1 MAVVWPAA
9 VKAPEVRKHRAT
21 DEETRQMP
29 TAAQIAE
36 IEDEAARASAI
47 VEAFLI
53 ASMIPDPEAAAEYM
67 AQGVDITF
75 TGGRKF
81 EHPRE
86 ASEFN
91 AGRYK
96 WVKKQMDSF
105 DVSPGDGRTVVYSM
119 GSLYGEWPDGTQF
132 SGNRYVDRFV
142 VVDDKI
148 VKMDVWNDSA
158 ERILGQREIIA

>member
-1 MAVVWPAA
+1 MQT
-9 VKAPEVRKHRAT
+9 AT
-21 DEETRQMP
+21 Q
-29 TAAQIAE
+29 TAEQITDG
-36 IEDEAARASAI
+36 EDEATRASAI

-53 ASMIPDPEAAAEYM
+53 ASMVPDPETAATYM
-67 AQGVDITF
+67 AEGVDITF

-81 EHPRE
+81 AHPRE
-86 ASEFN
+86 ASAFN

-105 DVSPGDGRTVVYSM
+105 DVSPGDGQTVVYSM
-119 GSLYGEWPDGTQF
+119 GSLYGEWPDGAQF

-142 VVDDKI
+142 VVNDKI

-158 ERILGQREIIA
+158 ERILNQRGITA